1 MKQSFYFYANPF
13 QVCNFSAA
21 KALADELQRR
31 GADIYADEYLAD
43 QGIGK
48 KAALSCLPE
57 EIRAII
63 VFGGDGTLLRAAPEA
78 ARQNIPLLGVHTGTI
93 GFLMPG
99 DAQKP
104 AETADLLLSDS
115 YPLQQQPLLEILFE
129 NQRYLALNDLSLN
142 RGEHPGVIETILSAD
157 GERIFRAHGDG
168 VVISTPL
175 GSTGYGL
182 SAGGPIV
189 RPDTRCLIVNPLCA
203 RELLLRPVILPME
216 SKITLQA
223 HGRSRRRLQLAIDGQ
238 ILLPITEEATIEIS
252 LAREKLLLISPEPHH
267 FFKTLHQKQAIWNQQ
282 EEQE

>member
-13 QVCNFSAA
+13 QVCNLAA
-21 KALADELQRR
+21 ARNLADELQKR
-31 GADIYADEYLAD
+31 GADIYAEDFLSS
-43 QGIGK
+43 QGVGK
-48 KAALSCLPE
+48 QAKFSCLPE
-57 EIRAII
+57 GIRAII
-63 VFGGDGTLLRAAPEA
+63 VFGGDGTLLRVVPEA
-78 ARQNIPLLGVHTGTI
+78 ARQNIPIFGVHTGTI

-99 DAQKP
+99 DAENP
-104 AETADLLLSDS
+104 TETADLLLADA
-115 YPLQQQPLLEILFE
+115 YPLQAHPLLEISFE

-142 RGEHPGVIETILSAD
+142 RGEHPGVVETILSAD
-157 GERIFRAHGDG
+157 GEMLFRAHGDG

-189 RPDTRCLIVNPLCA
+189 RPDTRCLLVTPLCA
-203 RELLLRPVILPME
+203 RELLLRPVILPLE

-238 ILLPITEEATIEIS
+238 ILLPITQEATVEIS
-252 LAREKLLLISPEPHH
+252 LAREKLQLIAPDCHH
-267 FFKTLHQKQAIWNQQ
+267 FFATLRKKQAIWNQQ

>member
-13 QVCNFSAA
+13 QVCNLAA
-21 KALADELQRR
+21 ARDLADELQRR
-31 GADIYADEYLAD
+31 GADIYAEDFLAR
-43 QGIGK
+43 QGIGHS
-48 KAALSCLPE
+48 ADLSCLPE
-57 EIRAII
+57 EIRAIV
-63 VFGGDGTLLRAAPEA
+63 VFGGDGTLLRVAPEA
-78 ARQNIPLLGVHTGTI
+78 ARQHIPLLGIHTGTI

-99 DAQKP
+99 DADQPK
-104 AETADLLLSDS
+104 ETADLLFSDH
-115 YPLQQQPLLEILFE
+115 YPLQQHPLLEIHFE

-142 RGEHPGVIETILSAD
+142 RGEHPGVVETILSAD
-157 GERIFRAHGDG
+157 GEMLFRAHGDG

-175 GSTGYGL
+175 GSTGYAL

-189 RPDTRCLIVNPLCA
+189 RPDTRCLLVTPLCA

-238 ILLPITEEATIEIS
+238 ILLPVTEEATVEIS
-252 LAREKLLLISPEPHH
+252 LAQEKLHLLTPGSHQ
-267 FFKTLHQKQAIWNQQ
+267 FFTTLRKKQAIWNQQ